1 MVEQL
6 QSLMKALEAGSYL
19 AAPDRLAQ
27 GAALMIEDLSPVM
40 QNVTFDD
47 SHIKLQKILPSKEV
61 KSQLYQFNRQL
72 DYGIFGGSA
81 QFEGGV
87 GEEDTS
93 TYVRAVVPMAYYS
106 TTRRV
111 TVASNMIGAFDG
123 QKAEDRAAADAAMKL
138 AGDIEFDCFRGQSDF
153 SNMGVFNGNP
163 LAVAKVPNMIGV
175 DQQVRQSD
183 AQSNTQDL
191 MFAEFGSD
199 QTVVLSVG
207 GTLTQSII
215 EDSSVR
221 SAMNMGAA
229 DRLILDPISLSAYN
243 KIAHAKERIML
254 AGSAQEAT
262 GAHLRTQW
270 TSSAIVSLEASRFLS
285 GKTRPARARAGSPV
299 APGTLTITDTGAAG
313 SLLAAGTYWYY
324 VTACSMRGE
333 SYPSPAG
340 SVAVAAAG
348 DQVTVSWTAVSGA
361 QYYNVYRS
369 GAGGSAST
377 AKFIGKIAQGS
388 GNPTFYDLGNRQPGS
403 ITGFLIQGNTM
414 TLAQLA
420 PYSKLKLAVN
430 DLSLPEAHFR
440 FLSLAMYQPRKNVLL
455 ENITGQLIPGGG

>member
-6 QSLMKALEAGSYL
+6 QSLMKALEAGSYS
-19 AAPDRLAQ
+19 AAPGQLAQ
-27 GAALMIEDLSPVM
+27 GAALMVEDLSPVM

-47 SHIKLQKILPSKEV
+47 SHIKLQKMLPSKDV
-61 KSQLYQFNRQL
+61 KSQLHQFTRQL

-93 TYVRAVVPMAYYS
+93 SYQRITVPMAYYS

-111 TVASNMIGAFDG
+111 TVAANLVGTLDG
-123 QKAEDRAAADAAMKL
+123 VKAEDRAAADAAMKL
-138 AGDIEFDCFRGQSDF
+138 SGDIEFDAFRGQSDF
-153 SNMGVFNGNP
+153 SNNGVFDGNP
-163 LAVAKVPNMIGV
+163 LVVAKVPNMIGV

-183 AQSNTQDL
+183 AQQNSQDL

-199 QTVVLSVG
+199 QTVVLSAG
-207 GTLTQSII
+207 GVLTQSVI

-229 DRLILDPISLSAYN
+229 DRMVLDPISLSAYN

-254 AGSAQEAT
+254 AGSSQEAT

-270 TSSAIVSLEASRFLS
+270 TSAAIVSLESSRFLS
-285 GKTRPARARAGSPV
+285 GKTRPARSRLGSPN
-299 APGTLTITDTGAAG
+299 APTIVTADAGAAG
-313 SLLAAGTYWYY
+313 SLLEAGTYAYY
-324 VTACSMRGE
+324 VTSVSMRGE
-333 SYPSPAG
+333 SVPSAA
-340 SVAVAAAG
+340 SSQAVALAG
-348 DQVTVSWTAVSGA
+348 NKVTVTITAVSGA

-369 GAGGSAST
+369 EVGGSAAS
-377 AKFIGKIAQGS
+377 AKFIGRIAQGA
-388 GNPTFYDLGNRQPGS
+388 GNPVFTDLGNRAPGS
-403 ITGFLIQGNTM
+403 VTGFLIQGNT
-414 TLAQLA
+414 LGFAKLA

-430 DLSLPEAHFR
+430 DLSLPEAHFT
-440 FLSLAMYQPRKNVLL
+440 FLSLAAYQPRKNVIID
-455 ENITGQLIPGGG
+455 NISGQLR